1 MISIQQEQQWRREYL
16 QKMRDILNDARGK
29 YNLERLKELYP
40 EDVEE
45 LDDLEGDDNSVLPF
59 LLEVIA
65 PILSLMPFIE
75 KNVPA
80 PQTKEDEEGKGFFP
94 RYTLSEIFDY
104 LSSITDYGKYRLLNQ
119 FPGDD
124 DAYQELEK
132 ALFSNDKEKFIQ
144 IVKDRKLDF
153 SEFRRRIE
161 GNIYFATGTEELIAR
176 LIVPFSGQI
185 TGEDEFNRWED
196 DLEELG
202 EIMSQHF
209 PQTVYR
215 SVKEIKGIGE
225 DLLELPKDEIDIIL
239 PQRIS
244 GLHLSNEDVVQV
256 FSVSVYF
263 FYLFAII
270 FCSVL
275 KDDELKVINDFLDA
289 SENRRVLNGIKRV
302 LYVALEGNLTIDE
315 NCNLNRMFLGQGF
328 KEELKTQNIDA
339 LVREFHPKPQITLAP
354 DEQEQPEPQP
364 TLAPTEGK
372 KQEEDVTQEGRDLNE
387 KPKKRRKPSIWLSE
401 KYSMYSDT
409 SVGLLLKAKIWDK
422 LKEALTLLP
431 LPNYGL
437 KRMDGD
443 IKSFGAAL
451 LFYVFKQLGIASEDA
466 TYGRSFE
473 RTMVAMGT
481 ESNVLQKNKFSAGP
495 FARNSTTPHLEAISI
510 VLPALCQ
517 LKEGKHLDIA
527 KIQAKGSNLVK
538 VLVNGHTTLMDAYQ
552 YLINK
557 LPSIFEESSDNP
569 ANNAEAGSD

>member
-40 EDVEE
+40 EDAEE
-45 LDDLEGDDNSVLPF
+45 LDDLEGDDIFVFKF

-65 PILSLMPFIE
+65 PILSLVPFIE

-80 PQTKEDEEGKGFFP
+80 PQTKGDEEGKGFFP

-185 TGEDEFNRWED
+185 TGEDELNRWGD

-202 EIMSQHF
+202 EIMSQHS

-215 SVKEIKGIGE
+215 YVKEIKGIGK
-225 DLLELPKDEIDIIL
+225 DLWELPKDEIDFDML
-239 PQRIS
+239 QRIS
-244 GLHLSNEDVVQV
+244 GLHLSNEDVVHM

-263 FYLFAII
+263 FLLYSIF

-275 KDDELKVINDFLDA
+275 KDDELKVINDFLDGF
-289 SENRRVLNGIKRV
+289 ENRRVLNGIKRV

-315 NCNLNRMFLGQGF
+315 NCNLNTLFLGQGF

-372 KQEEDVTQEGRDLNE
+372 KQDGEGGMKKIEDVPHWPTEEELKNYDLNHNDAE
-387 KPKKRRKPSIWLSE
+387 FFTESI
-401 KYSMYSDT
+401 
-409 SVGLLLKAKIWDK
+409 
-422 LKEALTLLP
+422 
-431 LPNYGL
+431 
-437 KRMDGD
+437 
-443 IKSFGAAL
+443 F
-451 LFYVFKQLGIASEDA
+451 GIAKSVKASDVEQLYNVLISKDVQVLDDTLEA
-466 TYGRSFE
+466 KLIFLARYTGRSIPGLELKPLKWCYTASERDKALGYLIKTTAGAKFAKGIRFFYYDDNGQKTKPEREPVAQGGNSWALAGRKETTRTLFE
-473 RTMVAMGT
+473 R
-481 ESNVLQKNKFSAGP
+481 ELNKFLIMYP
-495 FARNSTTPHLEAISI
+495 DD
-510 VLPALCQ
+510 
-517 LKEGKHLDIA
+517 KE
-527 KIQAKGSNLVK
+527 
-538 VLVNGHTTLMDAYQ
+538 
-552 YLINK
+552 
-557 LPSIFEESSDNP
+557 
-569 ANNAEAGSD
+569 